1 MIFMMVLVTI
11 SGTQWLEDVL
21 IIEELIT
28 IIY

>member
-1 MIFMMVLVTI
+1 MNFMMVLVTI